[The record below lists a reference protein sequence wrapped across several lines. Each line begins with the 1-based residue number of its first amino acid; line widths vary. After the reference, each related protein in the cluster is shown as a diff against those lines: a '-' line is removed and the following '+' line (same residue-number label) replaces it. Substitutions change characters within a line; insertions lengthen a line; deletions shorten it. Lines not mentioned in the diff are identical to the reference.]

1 MIITP
6 FESNDGGTHIFVRYR
21 HERAVREKIVK
32 DFSAYFFVSED
43 EIERLRVVYDERYYG
58 WSIGEKTPKSLDG
71 RPLIQIMA
79 PSPSDVKGMRNV
91 ADESWEGD
99 IHYPDRFA
107 IDTFNG
113 DDAMPDW
120 FPYMVRAGGFDMEW
134 NEDGA
139 ITALGFTV
147 DGNTVMQW
155 AWHPKYPIGGVEVT
169 NEYCLTTF
177 SDERTMLMDFATA
190 FQALNPDLITTWS
203 GNRADW
209 PKLYERLKHHQLSF
223 DFLSPI
229 PDSATPPMTHLPRSG
244 FYDDGTQ
251 VLLGRM
257 TVDLADRN
265 HGFERVWKDSGNGQL
280 GDRRLGS
287 VLKEAFPDNPE
298 WWKVDMDEEMTHHEL
313 WLNHFDDF
321 LRYHRGDIIGTD
333 RLDREYHVT
342 RFFMAL
348 QRVCGVSFSSV
359 FTVSRFARGLLRR
372 KATWAAPTGSYNNKL
387 HKSYGGGFVADPKGG
402 RHEWVAVFDFAA
414 MYAEIQRA
422 YNISPE
428 TLIIDPEHDVTM
440 NEDIAITLEN
450 DTAWDHRTVGV
461 LPQLQIDLAAARND
475 AKAEMKK
482 HEPESTEYAG
492 FNTLQL
498 AFKRAAA
505 SVYGLMGHTG
515 HGESHRTVAATITFV
530 GRSLTTRLMEVAE
543 EMGFEALAG
552 HTDSIY
558 VAIGEDADGEKI
570 ADDLTQII
578 QGEFKSER
586 FVVEY
591 EKLMKSWVAASSEK
605 RTVKNRNFGWVV
617 WPKEGLHCTG
627 FELKKSNASLL
638 TKAVQEGAFTAMCYD
653 VASEDDLQDLITQW
667 ILSVRGG
674 TVKREAMVMRSRL
687 SKNPE
692 KYNQNGGFQGAAKR
706 YNQHVLGP
714 KHPDRYRAGDSV
726 SYTYTTSG
734 ITAFKTE
741 KELAELDLDYTTI
754 IQKQIIA
761 PVSLIFEAMGW
772 RMPTSDG
779 SRPQGLW

>member
-1 MIITP
+1 M
-6 FESNDGGTHIFVRYR
+6 
-21 HERAVREKIVK
+21 
-32 DFSAYFFVSED
+32 SED
-43 EIERLRVVYDERYYG
+43 
-58 WSIGEKTPKSLDG
+58 
-71 RPLIQIMA
+71 
-79 PSPSDVKGMRNV
+79 
-91 ADESWEGD
+91 
-99 IHYPDRFA
+99 
-107 IDTFNG
+107 
-113 DDAMPDW
+113 
-120 FPYMVRAGGFDMEW
+120 
-134 NEDGA
+134 
-139 ITALGFTV
+139 
-147 DGNTVMQW
+147 
-155 AWHPKYPIGGVEVT
+155 
-169 NEYCLTTF
+169 
-177 SDERTMLMDFATA
+177 
-190 FQALNPDLITTWS
+190 
-203 GNRADW
+203 
-209 PKLYERLKHHQLSF
+209 
-223 DFLSPI
+223 
-229 PDSATPPMTHLPRSG
+229 
-244 FYDDGTQ
+244 
-251 VLLGRM
+251 
-257 TVDLADRN
+257 
-265 HGFERVWKDSGNGQL
+265 
-280 GDRRLGS
+280 
-287 VLKEAFPDNPE
+287 
-298 WWKVDMDEEMTHHEL
+298 
-313 WLNHFDDF
+313 
-321 LRYHRGDIIGTD
+321 
-333 RLDREYHVT
+333 
-342 RFFMAL
+342 
-348 QRVCGVSFSSV
+348 
-359 FTVSRFARGLLRR
+359 
-372 KATWAAPTGSYNNKL
+372 
-387 HKSYGGGFVADPKGG
+387 FV
-402 RHEWVAVFDFAA
+402 
-414 MYAEIQRA
+414 
-422 YNISPE
+422 
-428 TLIIDPEHDVTM
+428 
-440 NEDIAITLEN
+440 TLEN
-450 DTAWDHRTVGV
+450 GTTWDQRTVGV

-482 HEPESTEYAG
+482 HEPGSTEYAG

-515 HGESHRTVAATITFV
+515 HGESHRTVAASITSV

-558 VAIGEDADGEKI
+558 VAIGEEADGAEI
-570 ADDLTQII
+570 ADALTRTI
-578 QGEFKSER
+578 QEEFKSER

-638 TKAVQEGAFTAMCYD
+638 TKAVQEGAFTAMCHD

-687 SKNPE
+687 SKDPE
-692 KYNQNGGFQGAAKR
+692 KYDQNGGFQGAAKR
-706 YNQHVLGP
+706 YNQHVLDP